1 MSSSADYTIGLPG
14 SHSAPLPDL
23 VTSALAGDRGA
34 WHNLVERFKPL
45 VKSVIRK
52 FGLTKTD
59 SEDVQ
64 QTVWLHL
71 MTHLKQV
78 REPKALPGW
87 ISTTTR
93 NEALRV
99 IAMQRR
105 VQHVDPQEDRRID
118 QVDLTDPTD
127 DLIRSERRT
136 VVHEGLR
143 GLRSEHRE
151 MMLLLFADAKVS
163 YRQVSSRLG
172 IPVGSIGPTRARC
185 LNQLSAN
192 TAIRA
197 LSPS

>member
-1 MSSSADYTIGLPG
+1 
-14 SHSAPLPDL
+14 
-23 VTSALAGDRGA
+23 
-34 WHNLVERFKPL
+34 LVERFEPL

-87 ISTTTR
+87 ILTTTR

-99 IAMQRR
+99 IAAQRR

-118 QVDLTDPTD
+118 QVDLTEPAD